1 MLKIRTFYPRLLAA
15 LGFCAA
21 TLMPAAFAGEFDEL
35 SYHYPYVDP
44 YLATTTIAIMKGRE
58 ERSGDETIRDLEVAL
73 LPRRNAV
80 PLFEGKGKLHFRLYR
95 SKGQAPLIIIVPGL
109 GSSAYEGS
117 ASFIAESL
125 VAGGFH
131 VLVMPDPLNWNFAL
145 AASRSGFPGHHAA
158 DAIDMYRAMQA
169 ALHYVTDEAGVS
181 VGKVGLMGFS
191 EGALCAAYVDK
202 LDAEEGELDFVTTL
216 LINPPVDPLSA
227 IRKIDEMARVGATL
241 TPEQRSRVQS
251 FAFGTGIRALKQD
264 YDDPEYFAGWDQRL
278 RMSNAQIRYL
288 IGASL
293 YSSIGDTMY
302 AIEQAQRPGVLKTP
316 VSEGYRTARLE
327 EARSI
332 GVLGY
337 LERFLLPHLRL
348 GDPSLTMESLNDT
361 TSLRAIGLA
370 LAQSRRVYLM
380 HNRDDILL
388 NPGDIEYLQRTFRDR
403 ATIYPRGGHL
413 GNLWYPSNK
422 RDIVLHFQRFFGKE
436 PEPEGW
442 HWGF

>member
-1 MLKIRTFYPRLLAA
+1 MLSIKQILLTLAIFASAPA
-15 LGFCAA
+15 L
-21 TLMPAAFAGEFDEL
+21 AGGAREFDETT
-35 SYHYPYVDP
+35 YRYPYADP

-95 SKGQAPLIIIVPGL
+95 SKGEAPLIFIVPGL

-145 AASRSGFPGHHAA
+145 AASRSGFPGHHVA
-158 DAIDMYRAMQA
+158 DAVDMYRAMQA

-181 VGKVGLMGFS
+181 VGKLGLMGFS

-202 LDAEEGELDFVTTL
+202 LDAEESELDFVTTL

-227 IRKIDEMARVGATL
+227 IRKIDEMARVAATL

-264 YDDPEYFAGWDQRL
+264 YDDPDYFADWDQRL
-278 RMSNAQIRYL
+278 RMTNAQIRYL

-302 AIEQAQRPGVLKTP
+302 AVEQAQHPGVLKTP
-316 VSEGYRTARLE
+316 VSASFRSARLE

-337 LERFLLPHLRL
+337 LERFLLPHLRIA
-348 GDPSLTMESLNDT
+348 DPGLTMDALNDA

-388 NPGDIEYLQRTFRDR
+388 NPGDIEYLMRTFGER
-403 ATIYPRGGHL
+403 AIVYPRGGHL

-422 RDIVLHFQRFFGKE
+422 RDIVLHFQQHVGKARQSE
-436 PEPEGW
+436 EE
-442 HWGF
+442 